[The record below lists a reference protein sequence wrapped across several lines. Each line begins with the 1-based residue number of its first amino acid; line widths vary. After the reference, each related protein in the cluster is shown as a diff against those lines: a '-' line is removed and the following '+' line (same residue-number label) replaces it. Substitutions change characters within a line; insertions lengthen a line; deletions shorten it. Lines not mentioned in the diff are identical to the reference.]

1 MLGLADNGSP
11 DRSPD
16 LVGASTG
23 RRHGTQR
30 NTRVRGGGGPTT
42 LLTRY
47 AEELRR
53 APEAGDFSRGCGP
66 DTGTGQC
73 VKVQRRNGC
82 LTSTYD

>member
-1 MLGLADNGSP
+1 MLGLADDGSP

-30 NTRVRGGGGPTT
+30 NTRVRGGA

-66 DTGTGQC
+66 GTGTGQC